1 MGLMEARDMGVRHR
15 LALVLM
21 DENDVAGDECGLPED
36 SMVPE
41 LTASIL
47 HVQHQ
52 RLRGLEKSVKRLESC
67 PEIAAM
73 LARMDTR
80 SLYGA

>member
-1 MGLMEARDMGVRHR
+1 MSHAQR
-15 LALVLM
+15 LALVVM

-52 RLRGLEKSVKRLESC
+52 RLRNVEKQMARLQEC

-73 LARMDTR
+73 LARLENR
-80 SLYGA
+80 RAY

>member
-1 MGLMEARDMGVRHR
+1 MTAKQR
-15 LALVLM
+15 LALVVM
-21 DENDVAGDECGLPED
+21 DDEDICGDEGGLPEG

-52 RLRGLEKSVKRLESC
+52 RLRAVEKFTARLQEC

-73 LARMDTR
+73 LARAENR
-80 SLYGA
+80 RVYL

>member
-1 MGLMEARDMGVRHR
+1 MTHAQR
-15 LALVLM
+15 LALVVM
-21 DENDVAGDECGLPED
+21 DERDVVGDEGGLPEG
-36 SMVPE
+36 SLVPE

-52 RLRGLEKSVKRLESC
+52 RIRNCERQIALLREC

-73 LARMDTR
+73 IERMENR
-80 SLYGA
+80 RAY